1 MESNIIYVF
10 PTCFIIKYLQVHHKD
25 WPEKLES
32 MSLKSSYILLYWPV
46 IYNSSFFVRKVESN
60 IRVMSI
66 HSILNDINSAI
77 ILFSQKLFSLFFNQG
92 NRHVSLN
99 SSLQSHKLD
108 FESTALLDKL
118 S

>member
-1 MESNIIYVF
+1 MESKIIYVF

-66 HSILNDINSAI
+66 HSILNDNNSGNNFFSAKNNSVHFLIRGIDMFLSILHGRVINW
-77 ILFSQKLFSLFFNQG
+77 ILNQL
-92 NRHVSLN
+92 HY
-99 SSLQSHKLD
+99 
-108 FESTALLDKL
+108 
-118 S
+118 

>member
-10 PTCFIIKYLQVHHKD
+10 PTCFIIKNLQVHHKG

-66 HSILNDINSAI
+66 HSILNDNNSGNHF
-77 ILFSQKLFSLFFNQG
+77 FSAKNYSVHYLKAVPG
-92 NRHVSLN
+92 
-99 SSLQSHKLD
+99 KIP
-108 FESTALLDKL
+108 
-118 S
+118 

>member
-10 PTCFIIKYLQVHHKD
+10 PACFIIKYLKVHHKD

-46 IYNSSFFVRKVESN
+46 KYNSSFFLRKVESN

-66 HSILNDINSAI
+66 HSILNDNNSR
-77 ILFSQKLFSLFFNQG
+77 N
-92 NRHVSLN
+92 N
-99 SSLQSHKLD
+99 SFQPKTIQ
-108 FESTALLDKL
+108 FIF
-118 S
+118 